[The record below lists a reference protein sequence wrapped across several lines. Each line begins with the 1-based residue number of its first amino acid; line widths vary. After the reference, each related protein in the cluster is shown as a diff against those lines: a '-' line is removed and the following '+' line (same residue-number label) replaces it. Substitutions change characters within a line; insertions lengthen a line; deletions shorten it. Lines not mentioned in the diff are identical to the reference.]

1 MLVLRFKVKAKPEKI
16 DEALGLFGAVPP
28 PSRELDGVIHFDA
41 GRDLT
46 DPNAIIFTEVFEDRA
61 ALDRQK
67 SLPEVHRV
75 MGAFDELLAG
85 EPEVTLFHVAASEP
99 WG

>member
-1 MLVLRFKVKAKPEKI
+1 MRAETF
-16 DEALGLFGAVPP
+16 
-28 PSRELDGVIHFDA
+28 
-41 GRDLT
+41 T

-75 MGAFDELLAG
+75 MGMFEELLAG
-85 EPEVTLFHVAASEP
+85 EPEVTIFHVASSEP